1 MNASFK
7 RFAPKRSISKKTVE
21 LIPTNPKNKWLI
33 DEFDKLK
40 KQIRYDID
48 HTGDR
53 KKRLVH
59 SFRLQAI
66 DKVIAVLLEFEDEIT
81 SSAQLKGIKGIGK
94 GTMERIDEILSKGK
108 LSEIIPEIL
117 DQEYLQYM
125 EKLTEVYG
133 VGQRKAY
140 ELYKDFGVKNIDDLK
155 KLHKEGKISLPDAV
169 LMGLKYYGIVQSDI
183 PRNEIMEI
191 DVYLHQILFEID
203 PELFGV
209 ICGSFRRLSER
220 SGDIDMLIVHP
231 HILDKN
237 KLKINYLSVFVK
249 QLIQDGF
256 IVDSLTS
263 EDSSTKYMGYCKY
276 KNNPVRRI
284 DIRFINY
291 DSYYS
296 AVLYFT
302 GPKDFNRRMR
312 SLALTLGYS
321 LSEYGLT
328 DIETGKI
335 IHPSSEKEI
344 FDILGMEYVA
354 PKNRK

>member
-94 GTMERIDEILSKGK
+94 GTLDRIDEILSKGK

-140 ELYKDFGVKNIDDLK
+140 ELYKDFGIKSIDDLK
-155 KLHKEGKISLPDAV
+155 KAHAEGKISLPDAV
-169 LMGLKYYGIVQSDI
+169 VKGLKYYGIVQDDI
-183 PRNEIMEI
+183 PRSEIMEI
-191 DVYLHQILFEID
+191 DKYLHQVLLEID

-209 ICGSFRRLSER
+209 ICGSFRRLKLT
-220 SGDIDMLIVHP
+220 SGDIDMLIVHSQ
-231 HILDKN
+231 N
-237 KLKINYLSVFVK
+237 KSKKNYLAIFIK
-249 QLIQDGF
+249 QLFSDGF
-256 IVDSLTS
+256 LIDWLTDR
-263 EDSSTKYMGYCKY
+263 ESSTKFMGYCKY
-276 KNNPVRRI
+276 KDHPVRRI
-284 DIRFINY
+284 DIRFISPY
-291 DSYYS
+291 SSYFCAS
-296 AVLYFT
+296 VYFT

-312 SLALTLGYS
+312 SLALTQNFS
-321 LSEYGLT
+321 LSEYGLK
-328 DIETGKI
+328 DIDSGKI
-335 IHPSSEKEI
+335 IYPSSEKEL
-344 FDILGMEYVA
+344 FNLLGMEYIR
-354 PKNRK
+354 PENRK